1 MRGHAA
7 LKSAP
12 FLGSLRELDPIC
24 RKPKPG
30 LFVEWADRLLRL
42 FSAFLDVLAESLC
55 VCLGH
60 DAEIMHKVKLG
71 HCTFQNRPLRLET
84 SHHRDAKEEI
94 GNLEPFLNFSGSRH
108 TTYRMSVR

>member
-7 LKSAP
+7 LKSVP

-30 LFVEWADRLLRL
+30 LFVELADRLLRL
-42 FSAFLDVLAESLC
+42 FAAFLGVLAVSLC

-60 DAEIMHKVKLG
+60 DAEIMHKVPTEAALLFWFCW
-71 HCTFQNRPLRLET
+71 H
-84 SHHRDAKEEI
+84 S
-94 GNLEPFLNFSGSRH
+94 
-108 TTYRMSVR
+108 M